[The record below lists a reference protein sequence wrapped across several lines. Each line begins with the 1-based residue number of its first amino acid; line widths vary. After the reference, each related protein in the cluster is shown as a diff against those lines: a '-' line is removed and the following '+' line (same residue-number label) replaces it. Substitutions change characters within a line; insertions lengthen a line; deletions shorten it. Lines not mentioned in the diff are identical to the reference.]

1 MQEAA
6 STSSR
11 HCETPL
17 RRSCRC
23 RYRGGNGNVF
33 IVSFCCCWRTFTA
46 PCNAVLRESKRRRY
60 ASQGHRAESL
70 YTGRERTPFLS
81 PPWFASSLTSRVFR
95 PCAALSSLACCCL
108 PWLSLPAPAR
118 RYASHRKSLY
128 RRHVCVRGYQPG
140 LTPAKHCEG
149 KRFLNFRR
157 KRSADRL
164 PKPSSFC
171 FSFCLLRM
179 CPYFSRRVCL
189 CKQQCI
195 VTRCVHATT
204 AVCVDLLA
212 VAELVHSAVQ
222 VFQKTHFTLLM
233 CR

>member
-1 MQEAA
+1 MELSPASSEWRCIEVLEVWYKTSTVKAQEAA
-6 STSSR
+6 STATSSR

-17 RRSCRC
+17 SRSCRC
-23 RYRGGNGNVF
+23 RYASGNGNVS

-46 PCNAVLRESKRRRY
+46 MLCCVSRNADDMQAKATERSRSTGGEKGRLFFCRHLGLR
-60 ASQGHRAESL
+60 AQFRAAC
-70 YTGRERTPFLS
+70 FV
-81 PPWFASSLTSRVFR
+81 RV
-95 PCAALSSLACCCL
+95 CAALSSLACCCL

-164 PKPSSFC
+164 PKPSRFFFISPIKDVSFTVLD
-171 FSFCLLRM
+171 FFRN
-179 CPYFSRRVCL
+179 VCL
-189 CKQQCI
+189 S
-195 VTRCVHATT
+195 
-204 AVCVDLLA
+204 L
-212 VAELVHSAVQ
+212 
-222 VFQKTHFTLLM
+222 
-233 CR
+233 